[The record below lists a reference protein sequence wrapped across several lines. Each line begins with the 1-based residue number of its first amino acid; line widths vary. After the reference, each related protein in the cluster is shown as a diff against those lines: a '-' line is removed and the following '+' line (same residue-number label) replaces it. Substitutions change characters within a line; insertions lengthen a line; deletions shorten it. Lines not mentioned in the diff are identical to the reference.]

1 MIDKALQ
8 PETPLCCDYTLFC
21 RWYFEE
27 EDLCDCEWSGCAKC
41 HEQLVAYANRV
52 ECHHD

>member
-1 MIDKALQ
+1 MIDKIIEPTL
-8 PETPLCCDYTLFC
+8 CDYTLFC